1 MFYTILIFISLAS
14 VWMFYL
20 LFQTPSDYSSLYKE
34 AELLEAREESPSKLE
49 LLEAEIL
56 DSVPEL
62 NNFIGKGIVFKLII
76 PCLVIFIV
84 CAFFV
89 GPLLTNL
96 KLGLLLGLIIAS
108 AYSLRLLYHLSSIFR
123 SKLLSQI
130 ERVLVS
136 IRNNLSTG
144 MTLDYAVSN
153 TLKFNQEYP
162 LGPNLARFIKLSETN
177 FIENFPLWLKGLERT
192 FRLKE
197 LGRASQILKLELAHT
212 TNQEEA
218 FINASDQITDRI
230 KVNDKQKNTILMT
243 FFTMDFMVIAFLG
256 ILFLIIPNISYDP
269 ELQWWESASRPL
281 VVFISALVVW
291 SAYLITVAL
300 TLWRQG

>member
-1 MFYTILIFISLAS
+1 
-14 VWMFYL
+14 MFYL
-20 LFQTPSDYSSLYKE
+20 VLILIVCATAWMIYLLSQNSSDYLSHYRE
-34 AELLEAREESPSKLE
+34 AEILEAREPLVSKFE
-49 LLEAEIL
+49 LLEAEL
-56 DSVPEL
+56 LASMPEL
-62 NNFIGKGIVFKLII
+62 NNFIGRGIVVKLII
-76 PCLVIFIV
+76 PCLVILLISVIFL
-84 CAFFV
+84 
-89 GPLLTNL
+89 GPVLTNAS
-96 KLGLLLGLIIAS
+96 LGLLLGLIISS
-108 AYSLRLLYHLSSIFR
+108 AYSLRLLYHLSSNFR
-123 SKLLSQI
+123 SKLLNQI

-144 MTLDYAVSN
+144 MTLDYAVAN

-197 LGRASQILKLELAHT
+197 LGRASQVLKLELAHT

-218 FINASDQITDRI
+218 FINAADQVSSRI
-230 KVNDKQKNTILMT
+230 KINAKQKNTILMT
-243 FFTMDFMVIAFLG
+243 FFTMDFMVLAFLA

-269 ELQWWESASRPL
+269 ALSWWQSASRPL

>member
-1 MFYTILIFISLAS
+1 MFYIIVTFMSLACI
-14 VWMFYL
+14 WMLYL
-20 LFQTPSDYSSLYKE
+20 LSQRPDDYLSSFRE
-34 AELLEAREESPSKLE
+34 FELLEAREPAISRLE
-49 LLEAEIL
+49 LLEVEIL

-62 NNFIGKGIVFKLII
+62 NNFIGRGIVMKLII
-76 PCLVIFIV
+76 PCVAIFIV
-84 CAFFV
+84 CGFFL
-89 GPLLTNL
+89 GPMLTNL
-96 KLGLLLGLIIAS
+96 SLGLFLGLIIS
-108 AYSLRLLYHLSSIFR
+108 LAYSLRLLYHLSSGFR
-123 SKLLSQI
+123 SKLLKQI

-144 MTLDYAVSN
+144 LTLDYAVAN

-177 FIENFPLWLKGLERT
+177 FIENFPLWLRGLERT
-192 FRLKE
+192 FKLKE
-197 LGRASQILKLELAHT
+197 LGRASQVLKLELAHT

-218 FINASDQITDRI
+218 FINAADHISDRI
-230 KVNDKQKNTILMT
+230 KINDKQKNTVLMT
-243 FFTMDFMVIAFLG
+243 FFTMDFMVLAFLA

-269 ELQWWESASRPL
+269 ELSWWQSSSRPF

-291 SAYLITVAL
+291 LAYLITVVL

>member
-1 MFYTILIFISLAS
+1 MFYFAVILIVIISA
-14 VWMFYL
+14 WIIYL
-20 LFQTPSDYSSLYKE
+20 LSQNSSDYLSLYRE
-34 AELLEAREESPSKLE
+34 SEILEARELPSSKLE
-49 LLEAEIL
+49 LLEAEL
-56 DSVPEL
+56 LESLPEL
-62 NNFIGKGIVFKLII
+62 NNFIGKGIVTK
-76 PCLVIFIV
+76 LVIPS
-84 CAFFV
+84 FV
-89 GPLLTNL
+89 ILLLSIIFLGPILTNAS
-96 KLGLLLGLIIAS
+96 LGLILGLIIS
-108 AYSLRLLYHLSSIFR
+108 LAYSLRLLYHLSSNFR
-123 SKLLSQI
+123 SKLLNQI

-144 MTLDYAVSN
+144 MTLDYAVAN
-153 TLKFNQEYP
+153 TLKFNQDYP

-197 LGRASQILKLELAHT
+197 LGRASQLLKLELAYT

-218 FINASDQITDRI
+218 FVNAAEQVASRI

-243 FFTMDFMVIAFLG
+243 FFTMDFMVLAFLA

-269 ELQWWESASRPL
+269 ALSWWQSESRPL

-291 SAYLITVAL
+291 SAYLVTVAL